1 MKAARHVL
9 ALALGLAGAGAAE
22 AQLGDLL
29 KSLAPTSAGVV
40 KQMDDAA
47 SAPPGGSSATKR
59 DVEAELAPDRQCNRP
74 QEKFNILEK
83 LLEYGG
89 TEAQLRLQRLIESDL
104 EFDKLSPEDK
114 AMLRYLAKT
123 TIWVPVWLEDKLGA
137 AFDLAGGRK
146 SDMTPIEEEGFAQV
160 VKRSERFKALAADFP
175 GDIKLSLNP
184 DLQDGAFAKFGGR
197 ILLSHAMLQLME
209 ENPAGA
215 DFLLAHEMSHVYKRH
230 DLKSLQFQLI
240 SSKDGWSVAKKVL
253 ARAQRGAS
261 FDPLRDTFMLV
272 TTVPALVKMVRG
284 MQQTF
289 TNEQEL
295 EADAC
300 AVLWLRGTGDDPAK
314 GWAEYRGKFAQSS
327 AENSYGATHP
337 PTEVRDGNVQQ
348 RVRATA
354 PPAPPAPPA
363 ASPTPRGRR
372 DAPPRAAPAPRPRAS
387 GS

>member
-1 MKAARHVL
+1 MKAARHL
-9 ALALGLAGAGAAE
+9 LTAALGLAFAHPSH

-40 KQMDDAA
+40 KQVEDAA
-47 SAPPGGSSATKR
+47 SGPTAGKGPANAAAI
-59 DVEAELAPDRQCNRP
+59 EAELAPDRQCNRP
-74 QEKFNILEK
+74 QEKFNILDK
-83 LLEYGG
+83 LIEYGG

-104 EFDKLSPEDK
+104 EYDKLTPEDK

-137 AFDLAGGRK
+137 AFDLTASRSGEAL
-146 SDMTPIEEEGFAQV
+146 TPLEEDSFAEV
-160 VKRSERFKALAADFP
+160 RKRSERFKALAADFP
-175 GDIKLSLNP
+175 GDIKLSVNP
-184 DLQDGAFAKFGGR
+184 ELADGAFAKFGGR
-197 ILLSHAMLQLME
+197 ILLSRVMLQLME
-209 ENPAGA
+209 SNPVGA

-240 SSKDGWSVAKKVL
+240 SGKDGWSVAKKVL

-261 FDPLRDTFMLV
+261 FDPVRDTFMLV
-272 TTVPALVKMVRG
+272 TTVPTLVKMVRN

-300 AVLWLRGTGDDPAK
+300 AVLWLRGVTEDPAK
-314 GWAEYRGKFAQSS
+314 GWAEYRSKFAQSS

-337 PTEVRDGNVQQ
+337 PTAVRDGNVQL

-354 PPAPPAPPA
+354 PPPPPQA
-363 ASPTPRGRR
+363 ASPQPRGRR
-372 DAPPRAAPAPRPRAS
+372 EPPGRPASAPRARAA

>member
-175 GDIKLSLNP
+175 GDIRLSLNP

-289 TNEQEL
+289 TSEQEL

-300 AVLWLRGTGDDPAK
+300 AVLWLRGVGDDPAK
-314 GWAEYRGKFAQSS
+314 GWAEYRGRFAQSN

-337 PTEVRDGNVQQ
+337 PTAVRDGNVQQ

-354 PPAPPAPPA
+354 PPAPPAATP
-363 ASPTPRGRR
+363 SPRGRR
-372 DAPPRAAPAPRPRAS
+372 DAPARAASAPRPRTG